1 MLKLVGVV
9 RKVGTFQEKPYDN
22 LYLHCLDDSPYV
34 SGSTTL
40 IGGSICETLKVS
52 AANVA
57 HTFGGFI
64 KTDDDLAAMIGQ
76 NVVVTYNRFGNPD
89 LISFNLND

>member
-9 RKVGTFQEKPYDN
+9 RKVGTFEDKPYDN
-22 LYLHCLDDSPYV
+22 FYLHCLDDSPYV
-34 SGSTTL
+34 SGSTTI

-52 AANVA
+52 AANVE

-64 KTDDDLAAMIGQ
+64 KTGVDLAAMIGHK
-76 NVVVTYNRFGNPD
+76 VVVTYNRFGNPD
-89 LISFNLND
+89 LISFDLDD